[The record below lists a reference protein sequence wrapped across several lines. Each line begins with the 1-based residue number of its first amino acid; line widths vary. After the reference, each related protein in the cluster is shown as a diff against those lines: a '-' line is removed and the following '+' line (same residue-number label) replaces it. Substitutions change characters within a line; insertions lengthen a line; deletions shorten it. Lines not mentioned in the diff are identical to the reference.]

1 MSPQQ
6 STNSSGVIDVIA
18 RPPADQ
24 LTSSPNEAAPASKKP
39 ASKPEVKTAKTPKDI
54 NANVALAII
63 ATVII
68 MLGLGAL
75 TVFAYLKQTG
85 SL

>member
-1 MSPQQ
+1 MDVVAPPPQTPQ
-6 STNSSGVIDVIA
+6 V
-18 RPPADQ
+18 ADQ
-24 LTSSPNEAAPASKKP
+24 AEAPSQPAAQPAKTADLKP
-39 ASKPEVKTAKTPKDI
+39 AKSRNGVG
-54 NANVALAII
+54 LAIF

-68 MLGLGAL
+68 VLGLGAL